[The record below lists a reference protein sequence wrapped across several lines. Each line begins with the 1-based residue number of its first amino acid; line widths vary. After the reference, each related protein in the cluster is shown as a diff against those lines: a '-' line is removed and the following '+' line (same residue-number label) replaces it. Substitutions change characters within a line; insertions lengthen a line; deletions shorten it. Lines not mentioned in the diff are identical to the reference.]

1 MRLNPSVPGTHI
13 IIFARPRPDDDDD
26 DDDESPH
33 IALIGDYDRDDVITG
48 GN

>member
-1 MRLNPSVPGTHI
+1 MRLNLSVPGTHI
-13 IIFARPRPDDDDD
+13 IIFARPRPYDH
-26 DDDESPH
+26 DESPH